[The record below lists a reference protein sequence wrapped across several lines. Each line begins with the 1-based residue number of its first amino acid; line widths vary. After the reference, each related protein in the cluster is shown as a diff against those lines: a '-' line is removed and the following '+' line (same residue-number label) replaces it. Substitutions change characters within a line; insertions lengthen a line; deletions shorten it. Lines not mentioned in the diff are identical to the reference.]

1 MTQSTDHQ
9 SPLLKERDV
18 AAMLNIKVVTLRR
31 WRWQGVGPRFLKLG
45 SAVRYDSSDVESFIA
60 RGRRHS
66 TSDLGEPW
74 R

>member
-18 AAMLNIKVVTLRR
+18 AAVLNIKIVTLRR
-31 WRWQGVGPRFLKLG
+31 WRWEGRGPRFVKVG
-45 SAVRYDSSDVESFIA
+45 AAVRYDPSDIESFIA

-66 TSDLGEPW
+66 TSDLGEAA